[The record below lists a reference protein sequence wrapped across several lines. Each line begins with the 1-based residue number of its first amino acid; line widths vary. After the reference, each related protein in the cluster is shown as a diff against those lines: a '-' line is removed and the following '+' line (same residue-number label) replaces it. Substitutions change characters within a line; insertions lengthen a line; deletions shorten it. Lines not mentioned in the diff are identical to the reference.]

1 MITLNELMRGRR
13 RRGRSRRPAGERHG
27 AVARRDACSA
37 ARPPLARSRRRRADE
52 IRDFAR
58 APGFQPTLRWTT
70 GVEPA
75 LGLDQ
80 IRVPVRIAAGT
91 RDMLLGGLTAPRFA
105 AAIPGAELVALPGCG
120 HVPFA
125 DDPAGV
131 AAAIL
136 EFTAGAA
143 PAAAGEL
150 GRAA

>member
-1 MITLNELMRGRR
+1 
-13 RRGRSRRPAGERHG
+13 
-27 AVARRDACSA
+27 VAAAAAAAPA
-37 ARPPLARSRRRRADE
+37 ARLVSATAPSRGAMPAPLRAPLARSRRRRADE

-80 IRVPVRIAAGT
+80 IRVPVSIAAGT

-105 AAIPGAELVALPGCG
+105 AAELVALPGCG